1 MLKLMKKMNGV
12 PCSCGKVH
20 TFDADIYSGAGA
32 IKNLASALKKLGT
45 VKAFVLADVNT
56 YTVGGDAVT
65 KILRGEEITFTE
77 FIYPSSPKP
86 DEKGLGDAVIHCPA
100 DADTVIAIGSGVIND
115 IAKMLTAVGNKKY
128 IIVATAPS
136 MDGYASTSSSMCR
149 AGLKVSLASKSA
161 DVIIGDA
168 DILKTAPLKMMVSGL
183 GDMLAKYVSICEWRL
198 SNLITGEYYCEDI
211 AELIRL
217 ALKSCIKASYNMA
230 NGDADSVLALFDGL
244 IIGSVAMNYAGISRP
259 ASGAEHYISHIVD
272 MRSEEFD
279 TPCDFH
285 GIQCAIGTYNAIT
298 LYEKLKCEPISYAH
312 GVEYTERFD
321 LKAWSRR
328 LRELLGKGAESMIA
342 LEEKEGKY
350 DLASHKKRLSFI
362 VENWDKI
369 LNIVNTELPSVEELD
384 ELYDRVGMPKSLTE
398 IGIENE
404 LLPDVLKASKDIRDK
419 YVLPRLLWD
428 LGVIDDYANE
438 MK

>member
-1 MLKLMKKMNGV
+1 MLNLMKKMNGV

-20 TFDADIYSGAGA
+20 TFNADIYSGAGA
-32 IKNLASALKKLGT
+32 IKNLAPSLTKLGT
-45 VKAFVLADVNT
+45 KRAFVLADENT
-56 YTVGGDAVT
+56 FAVGGAAVED
-65 KILRGEEITFTE
+65 ILRREEIAFTK
-77 FIYPSSPKP
+77 FVYPRSPKP
-86 DEKGLGDAVIHCPA
+86 DEKGLGDAVIHCPP

-115 IAKMLTAVGNKKY
+115 IAKMLSAVGNKKY
-128 IIVATAPS
+128 VIIATAPS

-149 AGLKVSLASKSA
+149 AGLKVSLPSKSA

-198 SNLITGEYYCEDI
+198 SNLITGEYYCENI

-217 ALKSCIKASYNMA
+217 ALRSCIKASYNMA
-230 NGDADSVLALFDGL
+230 NADEGSVLALFDGL

-285 GIQCAIGTYNAIT
+285 GIQCAIGTYNAVT
-298 LYEKLKCEPISYAH
+298 LYEKLKSEKISYER
-312 GVEYTERFD
+312 GVEYAESFD
-321 LKAWSRR
+321 LQTWFQR
-328 LRELLGKGAESMIA
+328 LRALLGKGAESMIA

-350 DLASHKKRLSFI
+350 DLSSHKKRLEFI
-362 VENWDKI
+362 VENRDKI
-369 LNIVNTELPSVEELD
+369 LNIVNAELPSVKELD
-384 ELYDRVGMPKSLTE
+384 ELYKRVEMPKSLTE
-398 IGIENE
+398 IGIEKE

-428 LGVIDDYANE
+428 LGIIDEYAEN